1 MKPVKTGKK
10 QLLALFTGLGLSACQ
25 ALPLVSSS
33 LTPPPLAQS
42 GSRSPILLKI
52 APFQLMFKQPS
63 QRQLALLQARWGG
76 QIRDQL
82 QAADQN
88 WVLLQFP
95 ATALP
100 ESLYTA
106 LPEAWQANQL
116 QVLQAEL
123 PQDSW
128 QTLILAEDISR
139 QAGFQTGQIQLNP
152 LVELPQSP
160 QQPPQQT
167 QPPAF
172 NDLQTGL
179 AGAEPGWWRRE
190 TGVERAWE
198 FSIGTNVRVAWLDV
212 GFKRNHPEVERRLIL
227 TGDNNQTLA
236 WNSKAPENIELPA
249 GDHGAASIMVGFA
262 ERHNGVP
269 SVGVAPNAQVMPYV
283 AGSVWEAARAL
294 KAAASHKPDVIG
306 MNFAWPMYPGWEK
319 LADYSEYLLLKAV
332 IQDLAKE
339 TQLPLVIPA
348 HNYGEP
354 ITGGPREWFPINLAA
369 TQANVLGVGGVEFKD
384 GKTLQVWFNPDILT
398 GYNSRGSNYG
408 QGLIWAPSV
417 ALDIA
422 GSDPAGVLP
431 NQMSGTSASA
441 PFMAGV
447 MALLRAR
454 CPNLS
459 ARQLIDLLL
468 SNGKSLDG
476 SQILGKAGAT
486 VPFVQADLALAAC
499 LRASG
504 KNPEDYKAQR
514 FQGIL
519 ERDGERGWALKTET
533 TRFRLLPSL
542 TELLPGYPQL
552 LAGKAVAIR
561 GWQKLPGQTSE
572 ELEVLELAAD

>member
-1 MKPVKTGKK
+1 MK
-10 QLLALFTGLGLSACQ
+10 QFTLWGPIFVLCLSACQ
-25 ALPLVSSS
+25 SLPDLPSPHTQ
-33 LTPPPLAQS
+33 LPFAQS
-42 GSRSPILLKI
+42 TKTGPAGLQIE
-52 APFQLMFKQPS
+52 PFQLMFKQPS
-63 QRQLALLQARWGG
+63 ERQLALLKQRWQGE
-76 QIRDQL
+76 IRDQMAIGK
-82 QAADQN
+82 QA
-88 WVLLQFP
+88 WVLVQFS
-95 ATALP
+95 ASALP

-106 LPEAWQANQL
+106 LPEAWQEQEYLAL
-116 QVLQAEL
+116 QQEMS
-123 PQDSW
+123 QNHW
-128 QTLILAEDISR
+128 QTLMLAEDIR
-139 QAGFQTGQIQLNP
+139 REAGFQPGQIQLNP
-152 LVELPQSP
+152 LAELPQTSQKTP
-160 QQPPQQT
+160 S
-167 QPPAF
+167 F

-179 AGAEPGWWRRE
+179 AGTEPGWWRRE

-198 FSIGTNVRVAWLDV
+198 FSIGTAVRVAWLDV
-212 GFKRNHPEVERRLIL
+212 GFKRHHPEVERRLIL

-236 WNSKAPENIELPA
+236 WNGKDPENITLPV

-269 SVGVAPNAQVMPYV
+269 SVGVAPNAQVLPYV

-294 KAAASHKPDVIG
+294 KAAAAQKPDVIG

-319 LADYSEYLLLKAV
+319 LTDYSEYLLLKAV
-332 IQDLAKE
+332 IQELGKE

-408 QGLIWAPSV
+408 AGLIWAPSV

-447 MALLRAR
+447 MALLRSR
-454 CPNLS
+454 CPDLS

-468 SNGKSLDG
+468 NNGKSLDG
-476 SQILGKAGAT
+476 SQILGKPGAT

-504 KNPEDYKAQR
+504 KNPTQYRAQH
-514 FQGIL
+514 FSGIL
-519 ERDGERGWALKTET
+519 EKRGDGAWGLKTET
-533 TRFRLLPSL
+533 ARYKLMATLS
-542 TELLPGYPQL
+542 ELQPGYPQL
-552 LAGKAVAIR
+552 LEGKAVALR
-561 GWQKLPGQTSE
+561 GWQKLPGHMSE
-572 ELEVLELAAD
+572 ELEVLELVAD